1 MARPSGIDLV
11 TGSGTRIA
19 TVCRPVAL
27 ALSAIIA
34 LPAMLAAQEA
44 PDTLPT
50 DPPAE
55 PAQSGNA
62 LEDAA
67 RAYVAS
73 PGQQALIDSLLS
85 PEAILAQINAASPD
99 LPPKLT
105 GLVSRIASDELES
118 LRPKLEAAMV
128 DSAVKTFTLDEI
140 HALDV
145 FYNTPEGRSILLKMQ
160 PFLED
165 ALAQVAPEIR
175 AAQDVILQRTVEA
188 LQLGR

>member
-1 MARPSGIDLV
+1 M
-11 TGSGTRIA
+11 TGSVPRIA
-19 TVCRPVAL
+19 TAGRPVAL
-27 ALSAIIA
+27 ALAALVA
-34 LPAMLAAQEA
+34 LPAMLLAQDA
-44 PDTLPT
+44 PVPQPAV
-50 DPPAE
+50 PPAE
-55 PAQSGNA
+55 PAQSENA

-105 GLVSRIASDELES
+105 DLVSRIASDELES

-128 DSAVKTFTLDEI
+128 DSAVRTFTLDEI
-140 HALDV
+140 RALDV

-175 AAQDVILQRTVEA
+175 AAQDVILERTVEA